1 MHLEGRHRVS
11 ESSVDPWHHA
21 YTTDGVK
28 IDPTRGLIEQ
38 LEWEPF
44 LQDGRAGA
52 SLPNR
57 ARAKR
62 RAAALWKKRQTAP
75 AARARSSRKRRAAEI
90 EDDEDDE
97 DDEDEEYKPVTRARA
112 TKRMR
117 RSAPKPKPE
126 SETKPA
132 AAPAADGALDGLFT
146 ISPASDGG
154 SDAGVPSG
162 SSSSLTSLV
171 ATPDPAAQGELQFT
185 FDAYDYATSE
195 AGPSTP
201 YGSHNALELS
211 VPDHAPVYGGYQS
224 PFMGHSPVGPY
235 GAADNLGLFMG
246 QQVPP
251 GFNDLDAAAFDT
263 SLYDGE
269 LSRRLITERV
279 Y

>member
-1 MHLEGRHRVS
+1 MHLKAKHGVNETS
-11 ESSVDPWHHA
+11 ADPWHHA

-62 RAAALWKKRQTAP
+62 RAAALWKERQTAP

-90 EDDEDDE
+90 EDEE
-97 DDEDEEYKPVTRARA
+97 DDEDEEDEEDEEYKPITRARA

-117 RSAPKPKPE
+117 RSARKPE
-126 SETKPA
+126 PETKP

-224 PFMGHSPVGPY
+224 PFMGNSPADQY

-246 QQVPP
+246 HQVPQ
-251 GFNDLDAAAFDT
+251 GFNELDAAAFDT

-269 LSRRLITERV
+269 LSRCLITERV
-279 Y
+279 H